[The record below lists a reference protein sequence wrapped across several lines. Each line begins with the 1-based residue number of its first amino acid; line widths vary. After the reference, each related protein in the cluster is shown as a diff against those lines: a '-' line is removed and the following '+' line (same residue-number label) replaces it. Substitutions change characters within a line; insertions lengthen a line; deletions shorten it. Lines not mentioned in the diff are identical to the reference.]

1 MARRGTTGRTR
12 LDRGRRAGGAAAG
25 IWAGPA
31 EVPPGPSGQATLTAV
46 QQSVGRRWVFVA
58 MPSGRIEW
66 QKRELTCGAD
76 YLRLNVNV
84 KKEKLLL
91 MPLPSRHSPLPTPAL
106 PFLFFFFLFLCST
119 LVSDDEKAKYN
130 RLFVIGERSFSAT
143 KSVRQ
148 GFDSRLFGT
157 TVKHINNKPRNSPSR
172 NKIAIAINYQKHSCH
187 PCLQSTVHNS
197 PESTRRKEGGFRL
210 GISNVCVH
218 CWQFWRNSC
227 L

>member
-1 MARRGTTGRTR
+1 MAETRTHMWSQR
-12 LDRGRRAGGAAAG
+12 QS
-25 IWAGPA
+25 
-31 EVPPGPSGQATLTAV
+31 PS
-46 QQSVGRRWVFVA
+46 
-58 MPSGRIEW
+58 
-66 QKRELTCGAD
+66 KRE
-76 YLRLNVNV
+76 R
-84 KKEKLLL
+84 EKGKAIINALAV
-91 MPLPSRHSPLPTPAL
+91 SSFPTPHSRT
-106 PFLFFFFLFLCST
+106 PFSFFFFLFLCST

-143 KSVRQ
+143 KSERQ
-148 GFDSRLFGT
+148 GFDSRLFGM

-172 NKIAIAINYQKHSCH
+172 NKVAIAINYQKHSCH

-197 PESTRRKEGGFRL
+197 PESTRRKKGGFRL